1 MRARCHLSKD
11 RELVRR
17 THAALVG
24 MALPREL
31 GVVARRRLGARNGPT
46 MPLVSASLLRE
57 KLFKS
62 APRPGPAPRPA
73 GGPWVPSRKPRVP
86 RALGAGHSTSPV
98 PPASQPC
105 RRALGALPGA
115 LLVRSGPDFHEGNQ
129 GFRKAGVRRVALVSG
144 WDDGWGLVFCA
155 HTCGRTSE
163 PQPGH
168 VELTSDSSCTSGPVW
183 RLV

>member
-24 MALPREL
+24 MALPREP

-57 KLFKS
+57 KLFKP

-73 GGPWVPSRKPRVP
+73 GGPWVPSREPRVP

-98 PPASQPC
+98 PPA
-105 RRALGALPGA
+105 
-115 LLVRSGPDFHEGNQ
+115 RSGDLARASP
-129 GFRKAGVRRVALVSG
+129 AGVPWGPCQGLSSSVLALTFTKVTKDLGRLECAGLRWSPGGMTDGGWFSVRTRVA
-144 WDDGWGLVFCA
+144 
-155 HTCGRTSE
+155 E
-163 PQPGH
+163 
-168 VELTSDSSCTSGPVW
+168 
-183 RLV
+183 RLSHNRDTWS